1 MYESVIKPHSTSIMH
16 ANELNNIQ
24 APHIMR
30 QQEARIL
37 SLGEGQLAVPV
48 QINTN
53 SMIQDA
59 TMSNYETPLFLQR
72 RHRRQNINIPLKDY
86 IALRRA
92 ETEDARKLREKL
104 LSEKSHKA
112 RIRTR
117 KKIKSHNIKHN
128 IFNT

>member
-1 MYESVIKPHSTSIMH
+1 MH

-53 SMIQDA
+53 SVIQDA

-117 KKIKSHNIKHN
+117 KNIKSHNIKHN
-128 IFNT
+128 FFDI